1 LSNCF
6 ASVITD
12 AWKTDTQ
19 PGQAGIEDRRLK
31 IEDLKK
37 GDPMTREIVNP
48 LNKPTPVLSPAVKID
63 NLVYTAGQVGVN
75 PETGELAG
83 SGIQEQTK
91 QVMENIKLLLEAA
104 GSSMEKI
111 IKCLV
116 FITDMK
122 DFQAM
127 NEVYKSY
134 FEKDPPARSC
144 VEVTALAN
152 PELIVEIEAIAM
164 I

>member
-1 LSNCF
+1 MN
-6 ASVITD
+6 
-12 AWKTDTQ
+12 
-19 PGQAGIEDRRLK
+19 
-31 IEDLKK
+31 
-37 GDPMTREIVNP
+37 REIVNP
-48 LNKPTPVLSPAVKID
+48 LNKPTSVLSPAVKID
-63 NLVYTAGQVGVN
+63 NLVYTAGQVGVKSD
-75 PETGELAG
+75 TGELAG

-104 GSSMEKI
+104 GSSMDKV

-144 VEVTALAN
+144 VQVAALAR
-152 PELIVEIEAIAM
+152 PELIVEIEAIA
-164 I
+164 II

>member
-1 LSNCF
+1 MN
-6 ASVITD
+6 
-12 AWKTDTQ
+12 
-19 PGQAGIEDRRLK
+19 
-31 IEDLKK
+31 
-37 GDPMTREIVNP
+37 REIVNP

-63 NLVYTAGQVGVN
+63 NLVYTAGQVGVKSD
-75 PETGELAG
+75 TGEVAG

-104 GSSMEKI
+104 GSSMDKI

-144 VEVTALAN
+144 VQVAALAR
-152 PELIVEIEAIAM
+152 PELIVEIEAIATL
-164 I
+164 

>member
-1 LSNCF
+1 
-6 ASVITD
+6 
-12 AWKTDTQ
+12 
-19 PGQAGIEDRRLK
+19 
-31 IEDLKK
+31 
-37 GDPMTREIVNP
+37 M
-48 LNKPTPVLSPAVKID
+48 
-63 NLVYTAGQVGVN
+63 VYTAGQVGVKSD
-75 PETGELAG
+75 TGELAG

-104 GSSMEKI
+104 GSSMDKI

-144 VEVTALAN
+144 VQVAALAR
-152 PELIVEIEAIAM
+152 PELIVEIEAIA
-164 I
+164 IL

>member
-1 LSNCF
+1 MN
-6 ASVITD
+6 
-12 AWKTDTQ
+12 
-19 PGQAGIEDRRLK
+19 
-31 IEDLKK
+31 
-37 GDPMTREIVNP
+37 REIVNP
-48 LNKPTPVLSPAVKID
+48 LNNPTPVLSPAVKIG
-63 NLVYTAGQVGVN
+63 NVVYTAGQVGVD
-75 PETGELAG
+75 PDTGELAG

-104 GSSMEKI
+104 GSSMDKV

-144 VEVTALAN
+144 VQVAALAR
-152 PELIVEIEAIAM
+152 PELIVEIEAIAVS
-164 I
+164 

>member
-1 LSNCF
+1 M
-6 ASVITD
+6 
-12 AWKTDTQ
+12 K
-19 PGQAGIEDRRLK
+19 
-31 IEDLKK
+31 
-37 GDPMTREIVNP
+37 REIVNP

-83 SGIQEQTK
+83 PGIQEQTK

-104 GSSMEKI
+104 GSSMDKI

-122 DFQAM
+122 DFKEM
-127 NEVYKSY
+127 NEVYVSY
-134 FEKDPPARSC
+134 FDHDPPARSC
-144 VEVTALAN
+144 VGVAALARE
-152 PELIVEIEAIAM
+152 ELIVEIEAIA
-164 I
+164 IL

>member
-1 LSNCF
+1 M
-6 ASVITD
+6 
-12 AWKTDTQ
+12 K
-19 PGQAGIEDRRLK
+19 
-31 IEDLKK
+31 
-37 GDPMTREIVNP
+37 REIVNP

-83 SGIQEQTK
+83 PGIQEQTK

-104 GSSMEKI
+104 GSSMDKI

-122 DFQAM
+122 DFKEM
-127 NEVYKSY
+127 NEAYVGY
-134 FEKDPPARSC
+134 FGNDPPARSC
-144 VEVTALAN
+144 VGVAALARE
-152 PELIVEIEAIAM
+152 ELIVEIEAIA
-164 I
+164 IL

>member
-1 LSNCF
+1 MN
-6 ASVITD
+6 
-12 AWKTDTQ
+12 
-19 PGQAGIEDRRLK
+19 
-31 IEDLKK
+31 
-37 GDPMTREIVNP
+37 REIVNP

-63 NLVYTAGQVGVN
+63 NLVYTAGQVGVKSD
-75 PETGELAG
+75 TGDLAG

-104 GSSMEKI
+104 GSSMDKV

-144 VEVTALAN
+144 VQVAALAR
-152 PELIVEIEAIAM
+152 PELIVEIEAIA
-164 I
+164 IL

>member
-1 LSNCF
+1 M
-6 ASVITD
+6 
-12 AWKTDTQ
+12 K
-19 PGQAGIEDRRLK
+19 
-31 IEDLKK
+31 
-37 GDPMTREIVNP
+37 REIVNP

-83 SGIQEQTK
+83 PGIQEQTK

-104 GSSMEKI
+104 GSSMDKI

-122 DFQAM
+122 DFQEM
-127 NEVYKSY
+127 NEVYTSY
-134 FEKDPPARSC
+134 FDKEPPARSC
-144 VEVTALAN
+144 VEVAALARK
-152 PELIVEIEAIAM
+152 ELIVEIEAIA
-164 I
+164 IL

>member
-1 LSNCF
+1 MN
-6 ASVITD
+6 
-12 AWKTDTQ
+12 
-19 PGQAGIEDRRLK
+19 
-31 IEDLKK
+31 
-37 GDPMTREIVNP
+37 REIVNP

-63 NLVYTAGQVGVN
+63 NLVYTAGQVGVKSD
-75 PETGELAG
+75 TGELAG

-104 GSSMEKI
+104 GSSMDKV

-144 VEVTALAN
+144 VQVAALAR
-152 PELIVEIEAIAM
+152 PELIVEIETIAI

>member
-1 LSNCF
+1 MS
-6 ASVITD
+6 
-12 AWKTDTQ
+12 
-19 PGQAGIEDRRLK
+19 
-31 IEDLKK
+31 
-37 GDPMTREIVNP
+37 REIVNP
-48 LNKPTPVLSPAVKID
+48 LKKPTPVLSPAVKID
-63 NLVYTAGQVGVN
+63 NLVYTSGQVGLN

-83 SGIQEQTK
+83 TSIEDQTK

-104 GSSMEKI
+104 GSSMEKT

-122 DFQAM
+122 YFQEM
-127 NEVYKSY
+127 NEVYRSY

-144 VEVTALAN
+144 VEVAALAN
-152 PELIVEIEAIAM
+152 PDLIVEIEAIAG

>member
-1 LSNCF
+1 M
-6 ASVITD
+6 
-12 AWKTDTQ
+12 K
-19 PGQAGIEDRRLK
+19 
-31 IEDLKK
+31 
-37 GDPMTREIVNP
+37 REIVNP

-83 SGIQEQTK
+83 PGMQEQTR

-104 GSSMEKI
+104 GSSMDKI

-122 DFQAM
+122 DFQEM
-127 NEVYKSY
+127 NEVYTSY
-134 FEKDPPARSC
+134 FDKEPPARSC
-144 VEVTALAN
+144 VEVAALARK
-152 PELIVEIEAIAM
+152 ELLVEIEAIA
-164 I
+164 IL

>member
-1 LSNCF
+1 MN
-6 ASVITD
+6 
-12 AWKTDTQ
+12 
-19 PGQAGIEDRRLK
+19 
-31 IEDLKK
+31 
-37 GDPMTREIVNP
+37 REIVNP

-63 NLVYTAGQVGVN
+63 NLVYTAGQVGVKSD
-75 PETGELAG
+75 TGKLAG
-83 SGIQEQTK
+83 SGIHEQTK

-104 GSSMEKI
+104 GSSMDKV

-144 VEVTALAN
+144 VQVAALAR
-152 PELIVEIEAIAM
+152 PELIVEIEAIAV

>member
-1 LSNCF
+1 
-6 ASVITD
+6 
-12 AWKTDTQ
+12 
-19 PGQAGIEDRRLK
+19 
-31 IEDLKK
+31 
-37 GDPMTREIVNP
+37 M
-48 LNKPTPVLSPAVKID
+48 
-63 NLVYTAGQVGVN
+63 N
-75 PETGELAG
+75 PETGALAG

-127 NEVYKSY
+127 NDVYKSY

-144 VEVTALAN
+144 VEVAALAN
-152 PELIVEIEAIAM
+152 PELIVEIEAIA
-164 I
+164 II

>member
-1 LSNCF
+1 M
-6 ASVITD
+6 
-12 AWKTDTQ
+12 K
-19 PGQAGIEDRRLK
+19 
-31 IEDLKK
+31 
-37 GDPMTREIVNP
+37 REIVNP

-63 NLVYTAGQVGVN
+63 NLVYTAGQVGVKSD
-75 PETGELAG
+75 TGELAG

-104 GSSMEKI
+104 GSTMDKV

-144 VEVTALAN
+144 VQVAALAR
-152 PELIVEIEAIAM
+152 PELIVEIEAIA
-164 I
+164 IL

>member
-1 LSNCF
+1 MN
-6 ASVITD
+6 
-12 AWKTDTQ
+12 
-19 PGQAGIEDRRLK
+19 
-31 IEDLKK
+31 
-37 GDPMTREIVNP
+37 REIVNP
-48 LNKPTPVLSPAVKID
+48 LNKPTPVLSPAVKVD
-63 NLVYTAGQVGVN
+63 NVVYTAGQVGVKSD
-75 PETGELAG
+75 TGELAG

-104 GSSMEKI
+104 GSSMDKI

-144 VEVTALAN
+144 VQVAALAR
-152 PELIVEIEAIAM
+152 PELIVEIEAIA
-164 I
+164 IL

>member
-1 LSNCF
+1 MN
-6 ASVITD
+6 
-12 AWKTDTQ
+12 
-19 PGQAGIEDRRLK
+19 
-31 IEDLKK
+31 
-37 GDPMTREIVNP
+37 REIINP

-63 NLVYTAGQVGVN
+63 NLVYTSGQVGVKLD
-75 PETGELAG
+75 TGELAG
-83 SGIQEQTK
+83 PGIEAQSR

-104 GSSMEKI
+104 GSSMDKI

-127 NEVYKSY
+127 NEVYTSF

-144 VEVTALAN
+144 VQVAALAR
-152 PELIVEIEAIAM
+152 PELIVEIEAIAVL
-164 I
+164 